1 MGIDMED
8 IKLCVCRIVHLSVR
22 VSHRFVQQHPYMS
35 GTLLFLFVLY
45 IFLPSVLSILFY
57 SLPFLGLTGVI
68 LAFRTSKRSPI
79 RGEKVEDKK
88 PEVPKKSTA
97 TINRNR
103 SAYLRNATSRRQRFK
118 EKSEPCRTD
127 TPTKSPVV
135 GMDQLVE
142 FDYLKSLIEVK
153 ETQSLDS
160 GNNASALSTSVD
172 KGIEV
177 SSTSVDKSIEV
188 SSTSV
193 DKSIEVSS
201 TKEPILG
208 LELPVKPD
216 LVACDRSSSQT
227 NKSDS
232 GGDETKNESSEDPED
247 EDEEEA
253 QEDRNKAVE
262 WTEDDQKNLMDLGLS
277 EIERNRRL
285 ESLIAK
291 RRARKLYKRKN
302 EEIVLTVDIFPPCHI
317 PKIVTTRNDPLD
329 STDGGREIEG
339 VPLPGSAPSV
349 LLPLRN
355 PFDLPY
361 DPHEEKP
368 NLMAD
373 SFQQE
378 FTFCRHESFCLGPAY
393 SEESGG
399 LGYHHRYRRPSI
411 SIADKGEHDWLIEQL
426 LFKSDPQTE
435 KKKPIAVETRGIQTE
450 DLPQAR
456 DVNEL
461 ELESDQEEIPPD
473 SQSEFEMELELELEM
488 TQDVSSQSS
497 HSSSSDN
504 PGAVICDDVRV
515 VSKNFESKLS
525 NALHKS
531 LSCRVPKKK
540 LIKEPLRDFS
550 PTTFNKNKMEERL
563 PYPDKVPCQTPT
575 YSIASDLQVEVSE
588 IGSPPTVDGNNT
600 DGESLNPDWEVEK
613 EASFGGKQDDT
624 SPLLE
629 LRSNKTVLDSQEEE
643 VKAMNVTEALPP
655 KTIPSPMAEEMVD
668 QPSQVV
674 SQMPEEL
681 SIPTDD
687 EKATNHIID
696 QKDPEALANME
707 NTVKTRE
714 NVDGGLEILMKQ
726 EDDGKITSSLEET
739 DLKLGEYSH
748 GGPEDSSGRRSDL
761 DHEQSEEGNKNVD
774 QITANGDLGRAHE
787 HSEEGSKNVDQITGN
802 GDLSGDHER
811 SEEGSKNVDQITGN
825 GDLSRDHERS
835 EEGSKNMDQSTG
847 NGDLGRTHEHSEEGS
862 KHMDQI
868 TSTRD
873 LGKAHEHLEE
883 ESKSTDQITDNG
895 DLVEPGNIE
904 EQLELI
910 QDNKNQSNVVGTEF
924 QSSKDALKLPVVDD
938 PATNGGVPLV
948 ANDIICSDT
957 SDNQVNAVQSESH
970 RNNGDFVEP
979 KKVEEPLELKQDN
992 KNQPD
997 VVEIEFQ
1004 SSNDASKSTVENNL
1018 VYDGGVPPDSIDIIR
1033 SDALQNQ
1040 LNVVQS
1046 EFQKSNDA
1054 MKSTVEQDSVIER
1067 ELLDTRA
1074 GLSSK
1079 SSIEEQVHMNKVSLS
1094 QDSIISPDNNK
1105 PADSIEVES
1114 ELIKGLS
1121 EQNGGKSILEA
1132 KDDREKTDQSLS
1144 SLSSAP
1150 NDDLETSEI
1159 TTQEEEAVNPPTE
1172 ITAKEVQ
1179 VETELTPTASTNN
1192 NMEAAGDDEL
1202 ECESHRFNK
1211 PETDSVKEKDS
1222 ENPLD
1227 LNGVGLQS
1235 PTGLAHENPLES
1247 SLSAGQGSQ

>member
-1 MGIDMED
+1 MVKSSCIEERWES
-8 IKLCVCRIVHLSVR
+8 IWKISNYA
-22 VSHRFVQQHPYMS
+22 FVE
-35 GTLLFLFVLY
+35 LFICPLG
-45 IFLPSVLSILFY
+45 
-57 SLPFLGLTGVI
+57 LPFLGLTGVI
-68 LAFRTSKRSPI
+68 LAFRTSKRSTI

-118 EKSEPCRTD
+118 EKSETSRTD

-135 GMDQLVE
+135 RTDLSVE

-160 GNNASALSTSVD
+160 GNNASALSTSVY
-172 KGIEV
+172 KG
-177 SSTSVDKSIEV
+177 IEV

-201 TKEPILG
+201 TKEPISG
-208 LELPVKPD
+208 LELPLKSD
-216 LVACDRSSSQT
+216 LVLCDRSSSQT

-232 GGDETKNESSEDPED
+232 SGDEQKNKSSEDPED

-302 EEIVLTVDIFPPCHI
+302 EEIVLTVDILPPCHI

-339 VPLPGSAPSV
+339 IPLPGSAPSV
-349 LLPLRN
+349 LLPMRN

-435 KKKPIAVETRGIQTE
+435 KKKPIAVEARGIQTE

-461 ELESDQEEIPPD
+461 ELESGQEKEIPPD
-473 SQSEFEMELELELEM
+473 SQSEFEIELELEL

-504 PGAVICDDVRV
+504 PGEVICDDVRV

-540 LIKEPLRDFS
+540 LIKEPLCDFS

-613 EASFGGKQDDT
+613 EASFGGKQDNT

-629 LRSNKTVLDSQEEE
+629 LRSNKIVLDSQEEE

-655 KTIPSPMAEEMVD
+655 KTILSPMAEELVD

-681 SIPTDD
+681 FIPTDD

-739 DLKLGEYSH
+739 DLKLDEYFH

-774 QITANGDLGRAHE
+774 QITGNGDLGRAHE

-802 GDLSGDHER
+802 GDLSRDHER
-811 SEEGSKNVDQITGN
+811 SEEGSKNMDQITGN

-883 ESKSTDQITDNG
+883 DSKITDQITDNV

-924 QSSKDALKLPVVDD
+924 QSSKDALKFPVVDE

-948 ANDIICSDT
+948 ANEIICSDT
-957 SDNQVNAVQSESH
+957 SDNQVNSVQSESH

-979 KKVEEPLELKQDN
+979 KKIEEPLELKQDI

-997 VVEIEFQ
+997 VVKIEFQ

-1018 VYDGGVPPDSIDIIR
+1018 VYNGGVPPDSIDIIR

-1040 LNVVQS
+1040 VNVVQS
-1046 EFQKSNDA
+1046 ELQKSNDA

-1094 QDSIISPDNNK
+1094 QDSITSPDNNK

-1114 ELIKGLS
+1114 ELINGFS

-1132 KDDREKTDQSLS
+1132 KDDREKTDQNLS

-1150 NDDLETSEI
+1150 NDDLKISEI
-1159 TTQEEEAVNPPTE
+1159 TIQEEVAVNPLTE

-1179 VETELTPTASTNN
+1179 VETEQTPTASTNH
-1192 NMEAAGDDEL
+1192 NMEAAGDDKL

-1211 PETDSVKEKDS
+1211 PETDAVKEKDS
-1222 ENPLD
+1222 EFGNDMESYSKD
-1227 LNGVGLQS
+1227 LNGVGQQS